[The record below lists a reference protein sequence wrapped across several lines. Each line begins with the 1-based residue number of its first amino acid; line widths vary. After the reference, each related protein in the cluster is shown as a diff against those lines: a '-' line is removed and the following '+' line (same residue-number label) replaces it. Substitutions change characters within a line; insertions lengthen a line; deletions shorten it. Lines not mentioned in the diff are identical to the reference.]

1 MDRQQKSRSWGTIV
15 ALFVLVAFRDASFQ
29 MIAAIAISSFIVG
42 LIVIGSAKRSSG
54 RAASCY
60 YDEFHGMFVAALPIW
75 FFDLRG
81 NLQFLAIFM
90 AFLLFTVCDEQ
101 KPWPINKTEK
111 RFARSA
117 FGIMVNNTVAGGM
130 SAVLLGVFIAAFG
143 RA

>member
-29 MIAAIAISSFIVG
+29 MIAAIAISELHRGVDRDRICQ
-42 LIVIGSAKRSSG
+42 AKVRQG
-54 RAASCY
+54 RGCY

-101 KPWPINKTEK
+101 KP
-111 RFARSA
+111 
-117 FGIMVNNTVAGGM
+117 
-130 SAVLLGVFIAAFG
+130 
-143 RA
+143 